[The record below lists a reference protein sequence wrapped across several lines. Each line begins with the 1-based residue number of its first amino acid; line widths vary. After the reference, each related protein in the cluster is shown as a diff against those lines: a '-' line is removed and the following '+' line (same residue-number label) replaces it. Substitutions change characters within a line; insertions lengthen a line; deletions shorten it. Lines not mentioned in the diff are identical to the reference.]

1 MPLHIRRM
9 KKLKLIKE
17 THSELTEDY
26 IAITL
31 MLYLWLNATKINVE
45 KDTWE
50 KQEGNQ
56 VNNELFRKE
65 IKKKCCINK
74 INTIEEGINTKK

>member
-1 MPLHIRRM
+1 MPLHIRRT

-17 THSELTEDY
+17 THSELPDDY
-26 IAITL
+26 IAIAL
-31 MLYLWLNATKINVE
+31 MLYLWLNATTINVE

-56 VNNELFRKE
+56 ENNELYRKE
-65 IKKKCCINK
+65 IKKILHK
-74 INTIEEGINTKK
+74 